1 MIKRLYLTFSVL
13 LLINVL
19 IAQPCNP
26 AVKVMVTDT
35 DNMPQ
40 NIPYLGEKV
49 LTLFYIDPD
58 VSNIN
63 EPLFN
68 ALKEKNF
75 SALKFC
81 TIGVVNCKDTWI
93 PNSIIRTKAHQK
105 QELNPKTVILP
116 NKNNSLARGWGL
128 GNCDNRTVVIVVGKD
143 SKIKFSQSIK
153 SREES
158 KNIIPLVLKTIEDYI
173 DQ

>member
-1 MIKRLYLTFSVL
+1 MNKRVHLTLSFF

-19 IAQPCNP
+19 IAQPGNL
-26 AVKVMVTDT
+26 AVKVILTDT

-40 NIPYLGEKV
+40 NIPYLGEKM
-49 LTLFYIDPD
+49 LLLFYIDPD

-68 ALKEKNF
+68 ALKDKNF
-75 SALKFC
+75 SVLKFC

-93 PNSIIRTKAHQK
+93 PNTIIRTKSRQK
-105 QELNPKTVILP
+105 QVLNPKSIILLD
-116 NKNNSLARGWGL
+116 KNNSLARGWGL
-128 GNCDNRTVVIVVGKD
+128 GNCDNRSVVIVVGKD

-153 SREES
+153 SQEES
-158 KNIIPLVLKTIEDYI
+158 KNSIPIVLKTIEDSI
-173 DQ
+173 NQ